1 MCRKDNNFLITFNVI
16 TLPIMFDGDL
26 DCLHVWMI
34 KISSSVKVEY
44 YLTYIICNI
53 ISPDVRYTFN
63 VFKPQV
69 AHFQIDVFHISRAK

>member
-1 MCRKDNNFLITFNVI
+1 
-16 TLPIMFDGDL
+16 MFDGDL

-44 YLTYIICNI
+44 FLTYFICNI
-53 ISPDVRYTFN
+53 ISPDVRYDTFN

-69 AHFQIDVFHISRAK
+69 THFQTDVFHISKVK